1 MGPLESTPGA
11 AKGGVTR
18 PLLFHPAQN
27 DPELKLGVSLGI
39 SPRQPL
45 TAFAAQA
52 AELEAGG
59 AERIWLID
67 SQLAM
72 KDVFAGLALAALH
85 TKSAWLGT
93 GVTNPI
99 TRHPT
104 VLASSIAAIA
114 ELSEGRAVLGIG
126 AGDSAVYGI
135 GARPARVAEMEAS
148 LSFLRAILNG
158 DEAEYEGRSYRLPHL
173 ASPVKIYVAV
183 SQPRM
188 CALAGRM
195 ADGAIVMGP
204 STPGFVS
211 RQVGWIGEGLAAAG
225 RARSDFDISL
235 VTTMADKVDDVRSW
249 ASTEARLIADFA
261 ELPAGLEP
269 FAEEIAAAKRDYDF
283 SEHLSVH
290 AGHQGSVSDGLA
302 RALAVAGPPDECAE
316 RLQGL
321 LDCGADN
328 LIFPLP
334 GGGRLDRLQF
344 IRRDVLSRL

>member
-1 MGPLESTPGA
+1 L
-11 AKGGVTR
+11 
-18 PLLFHPAQN
+18 Q
-27 DPELKLGVSLGI
+27 LGISLGI

-45 TAFAAQA
+45 RAFAAQA

-85 TKSAWLGT
+85 TRTAWLGT
-93 GVTNPI
+93 GVTNPV

-104 VLASSIAAIA
+104 VLAASMAAIA

-135 GARPARVAEMEAS
+135 GAKPARVAEMEAAM
-148 LSFLRAILNG
+148 LFLRAVLNG
-158 DEAEYEGRSYRLPHL
+158 QEAEFEGRAYRLPHL
-173 ASPVKIYVAV
+173 AAPVKIYLAV

-188 CALAGRM
+188 CALAGRV

-211 RQVGWIGEGLAAAG
+211 RQVGWIEGGLREAG
-225 RARSDFDISL
+225 RRREDFDISL
-235 VTTMADKVDDVRSW
+235 LTTLARDVEDVRSW

-261 ELPAGLEP
+261 ELPPGLEP
-269 FAEEIAAAKRDYDF
+269 FAEEIAGAKRDYDF
-283 SEHLSVH
+283 SRHLSVH
-290 AGHQGSVSDGLA
+290 ADHRGTVSDDLA

-316 RLQGL
+316 RLRAL
-321 LDCGADN
+321 LACGADN

-334 GGGRLDRLQF
+334 GGGRLARLAYIRREVLDRL
-344 IRRDVLSRL
+344 